1 MVDGD
6 LVLRG
11 GAVLD
16 VRTGDTTRVDLG
28 IRAGTVVAPA
38 DTHDPAEVDAG
49 GLTVMFG
56 LWDCHA
62 HPGGLMYDPRADGYF
77 EGVAPRTVRAGENL
91 LEAAS
96 MGVTGVRALGE
107 ADGIDIAWARAY
119 AAGSSPG
126 PRLLAAGESVRTTG
140 GHGTAYPREHL
151 RVHPDLVVDGPVEA
165 RRAVR
170 SLVERGADWVKL
182 LITGG
187 LYSEHES
194 VDGGQFA
201 DDELVAAMEA
211 AKARGIPVAAH
222 CGSSQMAQ
230 RFAELGGR
238 SVEHGYALDESAAAA
253 LTAAGT
259 WLVPT
264 IGVTHD
270 EPMMIET
277 GWPQHAHNRAVS
289 SAPAHAEALRACVA
303 AGVRI
308 ATGADLNPI
317 GPRLHGEL
325 AMLEKA
331 GMSRQQVLYATTVGG
346 RELAGLGSQ
355 TAPEPGCAAD
365 LILVEGDPFED
376 PRVLR
381 RPRAVLTF
389 GRFVVP
395 LTG

>member
-1 MVDGD
+1 MADGD

-38 DTHDPAEVDAG
+38 DTHDPVEVDAG

-62 HPGGLMYDPRADGYF
+62 HPGGLMYDPGGDGYF
-77 EGVAPRTVRAGENL
+77 EGVAARTVRAGENL

-151 RVHPDLVVDGPVEA
+151 RVQPDLVVDGPVEA

-222 CGSSQMAQ
+222 CGSSQMAG

-238 SVEHGYALDESAAAA
+238 SVEHGYALDEAAAAA

-277 GWPQHAHNRAVS
+277 GWPPHAHNRAVS

-331 GMSRQQVLYATTVGG
+331 GMSRQQVLYAATVGS

-355 TAPEPGCAAD
+355 SAPEPGSVAD

-376 PRVLR
+376 LQVLR